1 MTWFI
6 DKLNVHQD
14 HQRPLP
20 LVGEQMVI
28 RVELSTGEPI
38 SESPNFKLV
47 EGSHST
53 KLTVRCDGSR
63 VKITGNAS
71 RFHRID
77 NLFGLETI
85 DDCIKVYNQVLASVD
100 LPPFTKCTQVKYRQG
115 EEGGKVQLVTDGALI
130 DHIDWTRNHSVPP
143 GTEDAFL
150 RGISSQSL
158 GRGKTANLHVNGK
171 TVDWYQN
178 SKWLYKKLYN
188 KAFELSAHRAKNLKN
203 ASKED
208 AIYYNQLI
216 EFCQEL
222 GLIREEHSFK
232 QPWLERH
239 NLRLYG
245 RLNEA
250 DFLPHLTDIE
260 NIFKRLDDMTHTRYE
275 MISEQLLIRNIVNS
289 TQSANSTQAVAF
301 KWLHGQPIARN
312 SQYYIHRSR
321 LLQIGIDISIP
332 YDVTRVP
339 PTVRSTQ
346 VIEVKSVKP
355 PSWYRM
361 PIPITRPQLHLV
373 A

>member
-1 MTWFI
+1 
-6 DKLNVHQD
+6 
-14 HQRPLP
+14 
-20 LVGEQMVI
+20 MVI

-63 VKITGNAS
+63 VKVTGNPS

-77 NLFGLETI
+77 NLFGLQTI
-85 DDCIKVYNQVLASVD
+85 DDCINVYNQVLASFD
-100 LPPFTKCTQVKYRQG
+100 LPPFTKCTEVKYRQG
-115 EEGGKVQLVTDGALI
+115 EEGGKVQLVTDGAFI

-143 GTEDAFL
+143 GTENAFL

-158 GRGKTANLHVNGK
+158 GRGKTAYLYPNGK

-188 KAFELSAHRAKNLKN
+188 KAADMLDKRAVNTRK
-203 ASKED
+203 ATEED
-208 AIYYNQLI
+208 KRYYNQLI
-216 EFCQEL
+216 EFC
-222 GLIREEHSFK
+222 K
-232 QPWLERH
+232 ERH

-260 NIFKRLDDMTHTRYE
+260 NIFKRLDDMTHTTYE
-275 MISEQLLIRNIVNS
+275 MISEQLLSRNIVNS

-301 KWLHGQPIARN
+301 KWLHGQPIVRN

-321 LLQIGIDISIP
+321 LLRIGIDISIP

-361 PIPITRPQLHLV
+361 PITRHQLHLV